1 MKPFE
6 NIIPRDFQGGVLVL
20 KNGQVVFEHCQGNA
34 DCGANT
40 PFTSHT
46 TITLASLSKQF
57 VAAAILLQIEQGKLS
72 LDDTID
78 LYFPQYPQGKN
89 ITIRNLLHHYSGIPD
104 YIGDRIIPDAIRK
117 YESEHGT
124 APADVIE
131 FNRCIVAECRPVSLS
146 ECFELIGELP
156 LHFEPGTEGRY
167 SNTNYFLLGHILE
180 MLTGKP

>member
-40 PFTSHT
+40 PFTSHS

-78 LYFPQYPQGKN
+78 LYFPQYPQGRILRFAICCIILAVFPIISVIGLFLTRFVN
-89 ITIRNLLHHYSGIPD
+89 MNRSTEQRRLMLSSSIGALLRNAVPLVF
-104 YIGDRIIPDAIRK
+104 RN
-117 YESEHGT
+117 
-124 APADVIE
+124 V
-131 FNRCIVAECRPVSLS
+131 LS
-146 ECFELIGELP
+146 
-156 LHFEPGTEGRY
+156 
-167 SNTNYFLLGHILE
+167 
-180 MLTGKP
+180 